1 MNIGVDSDNKMLQI
15 HDTLE
20 IIFIEL
26 YTYTILTYDVVLR
39 YYYFVGDPHIK
50 LQIIFLVKLQSLN
63 IARPAVVPFFFKPP
77 LNDFT

>member
-39 YYYFVGDPHIK
+39 YYYIVGDPHIK
-50 LQIIFLVKLQSLN
+50 LQIIFW
-63 IARPAVVPFFFKPP
+63 
-77 LNDFT
+77 